1 MARFA
6 LPGRLWGHADFMR
19 LWAAQAISAFGARIT
34 REGLPLAAVLTL
46 DATPG
51 QLGVLAALSMGPG
64 LIVGLLA
71 GGLVDRTSRRAILVG
86 ADLLRFTVLMTVPV
100 AAWLH
105 LLGMTQLY
113 VVAALVGAATVLFDL
128 ADRAFLPTIVA
139 TDDLMEANSRLSVTQ
154 STAEIGGPAL
164 AGLLFQLLTAP
175 FAIAI
180 DAVTYLVSALFL
192 GGLRAREP
200 VNREHRDA
208 QPLAADLAFGWRTVM
223 ADPRVRPLLFLF
235 TLQMVFFA
243 FFGSLYALFALKTLQ
258 LAPAALGLTIAL
270 GGVGALLGAGLAPL
284 LVRMLGVGPAIIA
297 SGVTAAAAFTL
308 IPLAPADPVAGMAFL
323 MASQLVGD
331 AFGVAAMIPTTTL
344 QQTLVAPEA
353 LGRVGAIFQIGR
365 GAGWIVGAALCGGLA
380 AVVGVRETLAI
391 ACVGLLLAEL
401 LLLFSPLRT
410 LRTLG

>member
-1 MARFA
+1 MK
-6 LPGRLWGHADFMR
+6 
-19 LWAAQAISAFGARIT
+19 LWAAQTVSAFGARIT

-46 DATPG
+46 EATPG
-51 QLGVLAALSMGPG
+51 QLGVLAVLSMGPG
-64 LIVGLLA
+64 LLVGLLA
-71 GGLVDRTSRRAILVG
+71 GGYVDRTSRRAVLVG
-86 ADLLRFTVLMTVPV
+86 ADLLRFVVLMTVPV

-128 ADRAFLPTIVA
+128 ADRAFLPSVVA
-139 TDDLMEANSRLSVTQ
+139 TDDLMEANTRLSVTQ

-192 GGLRAREP
+192 GGLQAREAVSP
-200 VNREHRDA
+200 EPREA
-208 QPLAADLAFGWRTVM
+208 QPWAADLAFGWRTVM

-235 TLQMVFFA
+235 TLQMMFFA
-243 FFGSLYALFALKTLQ
+243 FFGSLYALFALRTLQ
-258 LAPAALGLTIAL
+258 LTPAAMGVTIAL
-270 GGVGALLGAGLAPL
+270 GGVGALLGAAMAPL
-284 LVRMLGVGPAIIA
+284 LVRLLGIGPTIIT
-297 SGVTAAAAFTL
+297 SGVVAAAAFAL
-308 IPLAPADPVAGMAFL
+308 IPLAPADPVAGMLFL

-365 GAGWIVGAALCGGLA
+365 GAGWIAGAILCGALA
-380 AVVGVRETLAI
+380 AAVGVRETLAI

-401 LLLFSPLRT
+401 LVLLSPLRT
-410 LRTLG
+410 LRTLA